1 MSNKQETSIQIG
13 TYYFNG
19 EYRTLLPLASYG
31 VWNVDYNSETEFRS
45 SPTNRSL
52 SGFERGNVSGRR
64 LSVTI
69 NLRSTSTDTTNQ
81 IRTLL
86 DTCSSQFPRKLAD
99 VTLSSVNNTTKTVVF
114 DSGKSNVL
122 GFYNGIYIVQGSNRA
137 RVDSYADT
145 RTATFVGDDLANDD
159 AELFVH
165 PDKPTIVGVSTDND
179 SANVIYCNLIDSN
192 LGQIRE
198 LTIGTQVI
206 TLNLTSVE
214 RVKDIPQ
221 SIVIQ

>member
-1 MSNKQETSIQIG
+1 MSTKQETSIQIG

-19 EYRTLLPLASYG
+19 AYRPLLPVASYG

-86 DTCSSQFPRKLAD
+86 NSCSSQFPRKLAD
-99 VTLSSVNNTTKTVVF
+99 VTLSGLIEADKTIVF
-114 DSGKSNVL
+114 DNNKSNVP

-137 RVDSYADT
+137 RVDSYATT
-145 RTATFVGDDLANDD
+145 RTATFVGDNLANGG
-159 AELFVH
+159 AELFVY
-165 PDKPTIVGVSTDND
+165 PDKPTIVGVSTDNNP
-179 SANVIYCNLIDSN
+179 ANVIYCNLIDSN